1 MDKSK
6 EAVERLEA
14 LYKVESGLILGE
26 SGKLTPESLKAER
39 EKDPVLDEQLTVI
52 HSSIQEGYQ
61 QARQGELEALQEE
74 GITEDELKTVADTSL
89 SSCIFGDNNYTLDNA
104 IDRMKQRFQDI
115 VARIDSL
122 EHGRYSRMS
131 MVKNEVAMG
140 LYLIHTEKLYLAS
153 NYKSAFEVAQ
163 DVLKFSRMTTSN
175 YIRVAK
181 RFIDKKRPV
190 SIFYDGKAGID
201 FNISQLIQL
210 LKLSDDEIRF
220 CIEGGMLEFT
230 TPVSA
235 IKVLVKTMK
244 ENRDKEQAKQ
254 AEAAKEPFQAAYDE
268 FHAAYNAL
276 KEHLLKT
283 GDEAG
288 ANELLPKIMDAVCVV
303 YAEGLQHLTD
313 K

>member
-1 MDKSK
+1 MGMYEKL
-6 EAVERLEA
+6 VEDR
-14 LYKVESGLILGE
+14 K
-26 SGKLTPESLKAER
+26 T
-39 EKDPVLDEQLTVI
+39 DPVLDEQLTAI
-52 HSSIQEGYQ
+52 HADIQKEYQ
-61 QARQGELEALQEE
+61 RERQGELEALQEE

-89 SSCIFGDNNYTLDNA
+89 SSCIFGDSNYTLDNA

-153 NYKSAFEVAQ
+153 NYKSVFEVAQ
-163 DVLKFSRMTTSN
+163 DILKFSRMTTSN

-190 SIFYDGKAGID
+190 SIFYDGKAGLD

-210 LKLSDDEIRF
+210 LKLTDDEIKF
-220 CIEGGMLEFT
+220 CMEGGMLEFT
-230 TPVSA
+230 TSVTV
-235 IKVLVKTMK
+235 IKSVVKTMK
-244 ENRDKEQAKQ
+244 DNRDKEQAKQ
-254 AEAAKEPFQAAYDE
+254 AEAAKGPFQAAYDE
-268 FHAAYNAL
+268 FHVAYNAL

-283 GDEAG
+283 GDETG
-288 ANELLPKIMDAVCVV
+288 TNELLPKIMDAVCVV